1 VFDDLQLENSSPK
14 RGQSRERLAP
24 ANLLRRARRAAPAF
38 ALVAMAVA
46 APLAAEEITV
56 RRGDTLGGIA
66 SEHGV
71 PLSRLAAFN
80 SIADP
85 DRIYEGQLL
94 RIPPAAGE
102 TEHLVRSGETLGAL
116 ARRYEVTIDAIVTR
130 NALADPDR
138 IIAGRSLIIPDP
150 VAATAPPT
158 TAAPAATEAPSTTV
172 AVEIPPVAV
181 VETAPPATTAAPA
194 PPATTVAPAPP
205 ATTVAPA
212 PPATDAPAPPTTP
225 PTTPT
230 PAPGVVVSTIWVVQ
244 PGDTVTSVAARVG
257 LSAGRLA
264 EANRIAVTTA
274 LTPGQYLFV
283 PTR

>member
-1 VFDDLQLENSSPK
+1 VFDDQQLEDSSPK
-14 RGQSRERLAP
+14 RGQARDRLAP
-24 ANLLRRARRAAPAF
+24 ADLVRRARRAAPAL
-38 ALVAMAVA
+38 ALVAMAIA

-56 RRGDTLGGIA
+56 RRGDTLGEIA
-66 SEHGV
+66 GDQGV
-71 PLSRLAAFN
+71 PLARLAAFN

-85 DRIYEGQLL
+85 NRIYEGQVL

-102 TEHLVRSGETLGAL
+102 TEHLVQPGETLGAL
-116 ARRYEVTIDAIVTR
+116 ARRYDVTIDAIVAR
-130 NALADPDR
+130 NALTDPNR

-150 VAATAPPT
+150 AAASAPTT
-158 TAAPAATEAPSTTV
+158 TAAPAATEAPTTTV
-172 AVEIPPVAV
+172 PVQIAPVAV
-181 VETAPPATTAAPA
+181 VETAPPTTVAPAPPTTAAPA
-194 PPATTVAPAPP
+194 APATTVAPAPP
-205 ATTVAPA
+205 VTE
-212 PPATDAPAPPTTP
+212 APAPPTTP
-225 PTTPT
+225 ATTPT